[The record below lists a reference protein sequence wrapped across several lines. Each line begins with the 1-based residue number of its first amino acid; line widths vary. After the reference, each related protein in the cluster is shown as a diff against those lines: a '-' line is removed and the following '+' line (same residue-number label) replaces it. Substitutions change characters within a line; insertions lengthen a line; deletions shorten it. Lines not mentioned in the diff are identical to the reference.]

1 MLTEIKFAPGIDKQ
15 DTTVGATGRWT
26 DSDLAR
32 FRYGLPEKIGGWSSL
47 LTDTIQGVARAQ
59 FSFVDKDGNRYVA
72 IGTDKFLLIYFEGQ
86 LYDITPWVD
95 NDAGTQTTFVST
107 LATDSASNK
116 TCTVTTAT
124 PHSLIDGD
132 MVVFDNV
139 ALAANLIAAGL
150 TNAEFEDKLYQVLT
164 IPTST
169 TFTIESVTQASAVES
184 TSAFGTTQP
193 YISIGPSE
201 QTYGYGFGTGLW
213 GGTVTGAL
221 TNTLNGLLQADT
233 AGTGGV
239 GTSITLTSTT
249 GFPTAGIIAIADE
262 LITYAS
268 ILGNDLIGCVRG
280 ALGTATAGTS
290 DGQAH
295 ATLAV
300 VTNATDYN
308 GWGAAVDAGTIVL
321 EPALWS
327 LSNWGDVL
335 VASAA
340 NGKTYTWNSSAS
352 AQFSTRASR
361 TTLSPGSTS
370 VDNSQY
376 WTALGTLT
384 VANTLGGQAN
394 EEVGNPTSSRLTLI
408 SPTTRHLIHLG
419 TETTIGDST
428 TQDDMFIRF
437 SNAEQLNQYTPL
449 ATNAAGT
456 QRLQDGTKIVG
467 ALIAKENIL
476 IWTNNALYTMKF
488 VGAPFTFGFEQV
500 GTNCGLIGKNA
511 AIEIDGV
518 AYWMSNNGFF
528 AFDGT
533 VNSLPCS
540 VEDYIFDDVDTT
552 KGQQICAGLNNLF
565 TEVTWWYPSSGSD
578 FNNRS
583 VAYNY
588 GEAKQPPLGTWYTNT
603 NTNFNRTTWMDTLIY
618 PLPYATSYN
627 STGIGT
633 FPTIQGQSGLGNT
646 TYYAHE
652 TGDDQ
657 INPNGSTTIL
667 ESFIQSFSFSLQPDQ
682 SEVFLA
688 MRRFLPNFKVL
699 TGNNQI
705 TVGVTDYPATNE
717 VASTYS
723 PFTITSSTTQV
734 DTRARGRYANLKI
747 ENTGAGEKWRFGTF
761 QVDIQPDGRR

>member
-59 FSFVDKDGNRYVA
+59 HSFVDKDGNRYVA

-295 ATLAV
+295 STLAV